1 MRPLPE
7 TSDDRLVRRFGYR
20 PQFDRSLR
28 SFESF
33 ALGFSFISITT
44 GIFTTFGFV
53 LVNAGPRGI
62 WTWPV
67 VIVGQTLV
75 AMVYAAFA
83 ARIPLAGYSY
93 QWASRLASPTVGWW
107 LGWMSVAFLT
117 IVTVSVD
124 YAFVQ
129 VAFQPLLGIGY
140 TPLGAAMQTVVVLA
154 VQAGLIVASTMV
166 VTRINNAAV
175 IFEVVGI
182 AELAIVLLSA
192 AFLANRGDWG
202 NLWST
207 GTVRAAGWWS
217 WLGPFML
224 ATLLGAYTVVG
235 FESAANLAE
244 ETRDPRRVV
253 PKAMIRAVVA
263 SGVVGMVFLF
273 ALTLAVGDVSAATD
287 DAAPVAFILKSALGR
302 GIERIFLLFICIS
315 IFCCGMVIMATNS
328 RLVWA
333 MARDRRL
340 PGHQVL
346 ARVPRPTGGPSW
358 ATLLVAFLSAT
369 IVLVLRNNTDALV
382 NLFTAS
388 ALIPAIL
395 YAGTVVLY
403 LAVARGTQPQ
413 PGYFDL
419 GRWEGPV
426 VGGALVWLAYEL
438 VVLIAP
444 SDFRAGQ
451 RYALGALL
459 LGLLVFGLMLVI
471 EPDAMRR
478 NRGAEGDEALELAG
492 QLPDQAAA
500 EEELV
505 PASTME

>member
-1 MRPLPE
+1 MRLLPE
-7 TSDDRLVRRFGYR
+7 TGDDRLLRRFGYR
-20 PQFDRSLR
+20 PQFGRSLR

-33 ALGFSFISITT
+33 ALGFSFISVTT

-62 WTWPV
+62 WTWPI

-83 ARIPLAGYSY
+83 ARIPVAGYSY
-93 QWASRLASPTVGWW
+93 QWASRLAGPTVGWW
-107 LGWMSVAFLT
+107 LGWMSFAFLT

-129 VAFQPLLGIGY
+129 LAFQPLLGIAY
-140 TPLGAAMQTVVVLA
+140 TPLGAALQTVIVLA
-154 VQAGLIVASTMV
+154 AQAALIIASTTVMI
-166 VTRINNAAV
+166 RINNAAV
-175 IFEVVGI
+175 IVEVVGI

-192 AFLANRGDWG
+192 AFLAGRGDWG

-207 GTVRAAGWWS
+207 GTLPAAGWWS

-224 ATLLGAYTVVG
+224 ATLLGAYTIVG
-235 FESAANLAE
+235 FESASNLAE

-263 SGVVGMVFLF
+263 AGVIGMLFLS
-273 ALTLAVGDVSAATD
+273 ALSLAVGNVTAATED
-287 DAAPVAFILKSALGR
+287 PAPVAFIMRTALGS
-302 GIERIFLLFICIS
+302 GIERIFLLFICLS

-346 ARVPRPTGGPSW
+346 SRVPRATAGPTW
-358 ATLLVAFLSAT
+358 ATLLVAFLSAS
-369 IVLVLRNNTDALV
+369 IVLILRGNTDALV

-388 ALIPAIL
+388 TLIPAIL

-403 LAVARGTQPQ
+403 LTVARGVQPQ
-413 PGYFDL
+413 PGYFQL
-419 GRWEGPV
+419 GRWEAPV

-438 VVLIAP
+438 IILIAP
-444 SDFRAGQ
+444 SDFRVAQ

-478 NRGAEGDEALELAG
+478 NRGAEGDEALEAAG
-492 QLPDQAAA
+492 EPPYEPVE
-500 EEELV
+500 EEELA
-505 PASTME
+505 PTSSRE